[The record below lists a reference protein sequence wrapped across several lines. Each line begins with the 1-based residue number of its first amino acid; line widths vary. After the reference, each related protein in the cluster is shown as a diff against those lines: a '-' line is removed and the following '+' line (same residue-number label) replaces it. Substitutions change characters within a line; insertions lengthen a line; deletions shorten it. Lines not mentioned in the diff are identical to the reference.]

1 MFPLIYGGDAP
12 NKTGGYH
19 KSQSRYCSLGTLDR
33 NLVEGKIVVCDFQT
47 DVTEAIVAGAAGTI
61 LQGDDFRDVAYN
73 TPIAASYLTLH
84 DRSEVVT
91 YLNSTR
97 RPRGT
102 ILKAIVE
109 KNELAPSVAF
119 FSSRGPNAITSDIL
133 TVNCII

>member
-12 NKTGGYH
+12 NKTGGYDES
-19 KSQSRYCSLGTLDR
+19 KSRYCSLGTLDR

-84 DRSEVVT
+84 DGSEVET

-102 ILKAIVE
+102 ILKTIVE

-133 TVNCII
+133 TVNCIV

>member
-1 MFPLIYGGDAP
+1 MILSQTFTYVHEIIYV
-12 NKTGGYH
+12 H
-19 KSQSRYCSLGTLDR
+19 LRCRYCSPGTLDR

-84 DRSEVVT
+84 DGNEVET

-97 RPRGT
+97 Y
-102 ILKAIVE
+102 IL
-109 KNELAPSVAF
+109 NFL
-119 FSSRGPNAITSDIL
+119 D
-133 TVNCII
+133 